1 MGIISKGKREEKRRW
16 VAAKIKM
23 QEETKLDTREKRDP
37 ILDKKMANR
46 YLVACTYGYIV
57 YTWEEEEQQQEE
69 GEEEE
74 EEEEDEP
81 LMLEAELQA

>member
-1 MGIISKGKREEKRRW
+1 
-16 VAAKIKM
+16 
-23 QEETKLDTREKRDP
+23 
-37 ILDKKMANR
+37 LDKKMANR
-46 YLVACTYGYIV
+46 YRVACTYGYIV

-74 EEEEDEP
+74 EEEDEP

>member
-1 MGIISKGKREEKRRW
+1 
-16 VAAKIKM
+16 
-23 QEETKLDTREKRDP
+23 
-37 ILDKKMANR
+37 LDKKMANR

>member
-1 MGIISKGKREEKRRW
+1 MGSSPKERGEEKRRW

-23 QEETKLDTREKRDP
+23 QEETKLDYQRERDP

-57 YTWEEEEQQQEE
+57 YSIYLRR
-69 GEEEE
+69 GR
-74 EEEEDEP
+74 
-81 LMLEAELQA
+81 AAAGGGGRGGGGGG

>member
-1 MGIISKGKREEKRRW
+1 MGSSPKERGEEKRRW

-23 QEETKLDTREKRDP
+23 QEETKLDYQRERDP

-57 YTWEEEEQQQEE
+57 YIVYT
-69 GEEEE
+69 
-74 EEEEDEP
+74 
-81 LMLEAELQA
+81 

>member
-1 MGIISKGKREEKRRW
+1 MAE
-16 VAAKIKM
+16 KIKM

-57 YTWEEEEQQQEE
+57 YSIYLRR
-69 GEEEE
+69 GR
-74 EEEEDEP
+74 
-81 LMLEAELQA
+81 AAAGGGGGGGGRGGG

>member
-1 MGIISKGKREEKRRW
+1 
-16 VAAKIKM
+16 
-23 QEETKLDTREKRDP
+23 
-37 ILDKKMANR
+37 MANR
-46 YLVACTYGYIV
+46 YLVASKYGYIV

-74 EEEEDEP
+74 EEEEGDEP

>member
-57 YTWEEEEQQQEE
+57 YT
-69 GEEEE
+69 
-74 EEEEDEP
+74 
-81 LMLEAELQA
+81 

>member
-1 MGIISKGKREEKRRW
+1 MGSSPKERGEEKRRG

-23 QEETKLDTREKRDP
+23 QEETKLDYQRERDP

-57 YTWEEEEQQQEE
+57 YT
-69 GEEEE
+69 
-74 EEEEDEP
+74 
-81 LMLEAELQA
+81 